1 MTFDQQLNSFGV
13 VPFSHGSLL
22 PMLAEYRRP
31 NDKIASM
38 LARGDIVQLRRGFYI
53 LGPARRTGPV
63 SLPLVANLLS
73 GPSYVSLDFALS
85 WHGLIPEGVLEV
97 SSVTTRRAFVYDTP
111 LGRFSYTRL
120 PLPFYRVG
128 VLQTQNTDGTAF
140 LIASPE
146 KALCDKVALTR
157 NLPVF
162 SIADMQTFLI
172 EDLRLDTTLLQTMDL
187 SIINEC
193 AEAGFKQR
201 QMRLLQRVLETMQC
215 Q

>member
-22 PMLAEYRRP
+22 PLLAEYRRP

-38 LARGDIVQLRRGFYI
+38 LAKNDIIQLRRGFYI
-53 LGPARRTGPV
+53 LGPTRRSGPV

-85 WHGLIPEGVLEV
+85 WYGLIPEGVVEV
-97 SSVTTRRAFVYDTP
+97 SSVTTRRASEHDTP

-120 PLPFYRVG
+120 PLPFYRIG
-128 VLQTQNTDGTAF
+128 ILRTQNTDGTAF
-140 LIASPE
+140 LMATPE

-157 NLPVF
+157 KLPVF
-162 SIADMQTFLI
+162 SVAGMQTFLI
-172 EDLRLDTTLLQTMDL
+172 EDLRMDGGLLNDMNL
-187 SIINEC
+187 SIVQEC
-193 AEAGFKQR
+193 LNAGFKQR
-201 QMRLLQRVLETMQC
+201 HMTLLLKALEALRC
-215 Q
+215 R

>member
-22 PMLAEYRRP
+22 PMLEEYRRP

-38 LARGDIVQLRRGFYI
+38 LARGDIVQLRRGLYI

-97 SSVTTRRAFVYDTP
+97 SSVTTRRASIYDTP
-111 LGRFSYTRL
+111 LGQFSYTRL

-128 VLQTQNTDGTAF
+128 VLQAQNMDGTAF
-140 LIASPE
+140 LMATPE

-193 AEAGFKQR
+193 VEASFKQR
-201 QMRLLQRVLETMQC
+201 QMKLLLRALETMQC